1 MFTEGYYEEELEL
14 VSLSYEK
21 DLENWIYVEINP
33 VDVYSLG
40 DMEGDPITVNGSGG
54 LLYEE
59 EDFRSVMWEQD
70 GLLVDLSVSSTELTT
85 EQVQEIAES
94 F

>member
-1 MFTEGYYEEELEL
+1 
-14 VSLSYEK
+14 
-21 DLENWIYVEINP
+21 
-33 VDVYSLG
+33 
-40 DMEGDPITVNGSGG
+40 MEGDPITVNGSGG